1 MATEE
6 CYLGLT
12 SDMYKHTR
20 ARTHTHT
27 HTHTRTRHYGCRPVI
42 LVIPVL
48 RGQRELIP
56 EAGWL
61 G

>member
-20 ARTHTHT
+20 SRARARAHTHTHT
-27 HTHTRTRHYGCRPVI
+27 HTHTHQALRLQTRNSCDSSAEGAERVNP
-42 LVIPVL
+42 
-48 RGQRELIP
+48 
-56 EAGWL
+56 
-61 G
+61 